1 MESLE
6 NFYILSPEKCT
17 HSTYTQN
24 GSLGSSQSCYW
35 LMEFR
40 MRNTAM
46 GPWDVT
52 DKVQREGT
60 KTEKKVR
67 ATLLKYTLTIA
78 CRTD

>member
-1 MESLE
+1 
-6 NFYILSPEKCT
+6 
-17 HSTYTQN
+17 
-24 GSLGSSQSCYW
+24 
-35 LMEFR
+35 MEFR

-46 GPWDVT
+46 GPWDVI